1 MGQGGAKGLQ
11 TWVCGASAKN
21 EKSGEQPVSV
31 LRGPGAG
38 MSQSASTRERASR
51 RAQLRLRCA
60 ERITSTPTDRNS
72 PVKLV
77 VFDFDETLTLATFMT
92 GNPLHG
98 REEKELAKTINFESP
113 WVQGSR
119 LAKLKQMFTAIED
132 GKNGQRRTLSVLTNN
147 GKGVKAVLN
156 MLNVADLD
164 SHFSAVWVMPW
175 RKDAPNGAYK
185 RPDGSWM
192 MFDPPLQKVR
202 FHKADVIHHV
212 TKFPEEWFPQLKES
226 EEARKA
232 HPELLHLSVPSVVL
246 VDDQRVNFLSPSG
259 ASVHRYCKV
268 ARYDTDSYHD
278 MGALRNLGGIG
289 AHDDADYDTL
299 LRFLEDPW
307 MCKETLQVRCQEREY
322 DGWKEHRP
330 VKLVVFDF
338 DETLTLATFM
348 PDSEDCAK
356 HIGWTPAKADSRDWS
371 ESDLLTYNFETPW
384 CDGSRLSKLSELLQ
398 DVSKG
403 GDGQCRQLAVCTQ
416 NEGGVVAVLNLL
428 QIAGLAK
435 HFTAIWSLA
444 AVQPSGRDGAFQV
457 DGQWQL
463 FGTPRGHLTH
473 KADVLQD
480 VAKQPERWL
489 PQFAQGGTQAQE
501 YLRALRPESIVLVD
515 DERANFRSEGGGKV
529 LRYCK
534 VARYDEQY
542 RDCGLLN
549 QMGGIGAHSDDDY
562 RELKTFLGKPW
573 EYPYPGRAEDH
584 KEPVQVRTL
593 NKQASVILTRLESD
607 DSLEPLKR
615 PRSRMQSMANLA
627 ELSDETRV

>member
-1 MGQGGAKGLQ
+1 MGQTGVKEQAR
-11 TWVCGASAKN
+11 GASTKN
-21 EKSGEQPVSV
+21 ELPSEQPVSG
-31 LRGPGAG
+31 LSGPGAAT
-38 MSQSASTRERASR
+38 SQSAGTRERASR

-92 GNPLHG
+92 GNCLY
-98 REEKELAKTINFESP
+98 RKEEKEIAKTINFESP

-202 FHKADVIHHV
+202 SHKADVIHHV
-212 TKFPEEWFPQLKES
+212 TKFTEEWFPQLKKS

-232 HPELLHLSVPSVVL
+232 HSELLNLSVPSVVL
-246 VDDQRVNFLSPSG
+246 VDDQRANFLSPSG
-259 ASVHRYCKV
+259 ASVQRYCKV

-322 DGWKEHRP
+322 DSWQEHRP

-348 PDSEDCAK
+348 PASEDCAK
-356 HIGWTPAKADSRDWS
+356 QIGWTPAKADSQDWS

-384 CDGSRLSKLSELLQ
+384 CGGSRLSKLSKLLE
-398 DVSKG
+398 DVSQEEG
-403 GDGQCRQLAVCTQ
+403 GQRRQLAVCTH
-416 NEGGVVAVLNLL
+416 NEGGVVAVLNML

-435 HFTAIWSLA
+435 HFAAIWSLA
-444 AVQPSGRDGAFQV
+444 NVQPSGRDGAFQD

-463 FGTPRGHLTH
+463 FSTPRGHLTH

-480 VAKQPERWL
+480 VAKQPEKWF
-489 PQFAQGGTQAQE
+489 PQFVQGGTQAQE

-515 DERANFRSEGGGKV
+515 DERANFRSEGGSKV

-584 KEPVQVRTL
+584 TKPSKERTL
-593 NKQASVILTRLESD
+593 STEATVILTRLESD

-615 PRSRMQSMANLA
+615 PRSRMRSMENLT
-627 ELSDETRV
+627 ELAYDTRV